1 MRFDIFISVMST
13 TMKKIIFVPFLF
25 LMLSAFTQQDSGA
38 KIPRAYQANE
48 VLEYRVHYGLITA
61 GEAKMEVHAQ
71 HYLVNNKVCHKIT
84 ITGKTS
90 GSFDLVMTI
99 RDTWGT
105 YIDTA
110 TLVPQKN
117 YRDIRE
123 GNYRLKEN
131 VALDYNT
138 KQASVLHEYK
148 DGRKETKDYV
158 IPGGVQ
164 DLVSG
169 SYFLR
174 NINYGNLK
182 IGDTIKVVAFFEE
195 KVYCLQVQYKG
206 KEKIHTKFGK
216 INAIKLQPIMPNNET
231 FNGGSSIRVW
241 ISDDYNKVPLK
252 IEADMF
258 VGAVAID
265 LKSYKGL
272 KHSIKFE

>member
-1 MRFDIFISVMST
+1 
-13 TMKKIIFVPFLF
+13 MKKIIFLPLLL
-25 LMLSAFTQQDSGA
+25 LMLSAFVQQDQVA
-38 KIPRAYQANE
+38 RPVRAYQAKE

-61 GEAKMEVHAQ
+61 GEAVMEVHPD
-71 HYLVNNKVCHKIT
+71 HYMVNGKVCHKIT
-84 ITGKTS
+84 ITGRSS

-110 TLVPQKN
+110 SLIPQKT

-123 GNYRLKEN
+123 NNYRLKEN
-131 VALDYNT
+131 VQFNYAT
-138 KQASVLHEYK
+138 KTASVLHEHK
-148 DGRKETKDYV
+148 DGRKETKEYV
-158 IPGGVQ
+158 IPNSLQ
-164 DLVSG
+164 DMVSG
-169 SYFLR
+169 AYYLR
-174 NINYGNLK
+174 NINFNNLK
-182 IGDTIKVVAFFEE
+182 IGDTIKVKGFFED
-195 KVYCLQVQYKG
+195 KVYDMQIKYAG

-231 FNGGSSIRVW
+231 FDGGNSIRVW
-241 ISDDYNKVPLK
+241 VSDDFNKVPLK